1 LEAIENGAKTLIDIV
16 ANVYSEVDR
25 SLWFPASSNVRLHV
39 EHLAQQNKL
48 PKVISAMFV
57 LQIYFPSNSKYKHLY
72 SMVLVSV
79 YSFIGKH
86 QIVPMHSLLSLI
98 DSNKPGGGGN
108 THKGLEE
115 CFFKEKKLVQLH

>member
-1 LEAIENGAKTLIDIV
+1 
-16 ANVYSEVDR
+16 
-25 SLWFPASSNVRLHV
+25 
-39 EHLAQQNKL
+39 
-48 PKVISAMFV
+48 M
-57 LQIYFPSNSKYKHLY
+57 
-72 SMVLVSV
+72 

-115 CFFKEKKLVQLH
+115 FFFKEKKTGSVTLKGFLWMVGGNSRVCTQLVF